1 MLAND
6 LAGLQEVLQGI
17 SQAGDIKFAAV
28 LTLQGGVLASTRP
41 ECIGHFLLMQS
52 VKNAA
57 RMTVFRDADKKS
69 PHCQEQQY
77 GLVERLFWRC
87 TPFKLS
93 KTNASNKFYIIQ
105 SLVFFLAGLVHHK
118 QPEWFNLAGF
128 YFQQAVN

>member
-1 MLAND
+1 MSGKLNTTGQAECFSSGAQFYLQQPLWMLAND

-17 SQAGDIKFAAV
+17 SQAGDIKF
-28 LTLQGGVLASTRP
+28 
-41 ECIGHFLLMQS
+41 
-52 VKNAA
+52 AA